1 LFRIDSPFSIVMGV
15 VDDAIVRGVS
25 DRGIADVRMTP

>member
-1 LFRIDSPFSIVMGV
+1 MGV

-25 DRGIADVRMTP
+25 DRRIADVRMTP